1 MTEGNIG
8 KIAVIGDADSILA
21 FKAIG
26 AETFKALNVFEA
38 NDTLKKLSDGTYAVV
53 FVTEDIAAMIPDTLA
68 RLKTRP
74 YPAVIPIP
82 PSSGS
87 NGFGMRSVKADV
99 EKAIGAD
106 ILFGDE
112 TK

>member
-1 MTEGNIG
+1 MRESVG

-26 AETFKALNVFEA
+26 AATFTAANVFEA
-38 NDTLKKLSDGTYAVV
+38 NDTLKKLSGGDYAVV
-53 FVTEDIAAMIPDTLA
+53 FITEDIAELIPDTLA
-68 RLKTRP
+68 RLKTRA

-82 PSSGS
+82 SSAGS
-87 NGFGMRSVKADV
+87 TGFGLRSVRSDV

-106 ILFGDE
+106 ILFNKED
-112 TK
+112 